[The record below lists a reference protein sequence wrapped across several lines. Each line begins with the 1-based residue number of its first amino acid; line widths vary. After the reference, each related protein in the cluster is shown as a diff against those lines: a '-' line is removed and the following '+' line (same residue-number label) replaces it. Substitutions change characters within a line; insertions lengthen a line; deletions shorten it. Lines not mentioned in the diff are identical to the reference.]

1 MPGPQ
6 IEAESAI
13 LICLI
18 SIAMILAM
26 TAIDQAL
33 QKREA
38 QRRYKQKDAFVREL
52 RK

>member
-6 IEAESAI
+6 IEAESTM

-38 QRRYKQKDAFVREL
+38 QRRYNPSSSDSNQKR
-52 RK
+52 